1 VIFTPPFRDPF
12 NYNIDPMIV
21 MGLDAVGFAI
31 HQRFLEEDK
40 PGFLGDL
47 LARIFRQ
54 FGGGPTGSGSFIP
67 IGAC

>member
-1 VIFTPPFRDPF
+1 MSVEVRTPRSTVSAVLPFR
-12 NYNIDPMIV
+12 
-21 MGLDAVGFAI
+21 AI
-31 HQRFLEEDK
+31 PNRLSSGEEDK
-40 PGFLGDL
+40 PSFLGDL